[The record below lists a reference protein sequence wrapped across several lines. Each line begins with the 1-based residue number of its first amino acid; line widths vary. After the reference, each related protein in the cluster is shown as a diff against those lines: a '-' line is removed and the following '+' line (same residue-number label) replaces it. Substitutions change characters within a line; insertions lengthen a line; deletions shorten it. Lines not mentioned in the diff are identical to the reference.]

1 MEERDE
7 PLAPGAS
14 PATVD
19 LPGRV
24 ILVVGPSGSGME
36 APIAAARALLAGDG
50 RWVFPRRIVTRPAE
64 TAEGDIT
71 ADESSFLKVR
81 ARGGF
86 ALTWTSEGHWYG
98 IPAAV
103 DADLARGARVVIG
116 VSRAVIA
123 EARRRWPDVT
133 VIEIATA
140 EAEPPPDEVE
150 PTEPDED
157 RVSGRLSAGATGSG
171 PVPSFLSAVLAD

>member
-1 MEERDE
+1 MEDRDE

-19 LPGRV
+19 LPGRA
-24 ILVVGPSGSGME
+24 ILVVGPSGAGME

-50 RWVFPRRIVTRPAE
+50 RWVFPRRIVTRPAA
-64 TAEGDIT
+64 TADGDIT

-86 ALTWTSEGHWYG
+86 ALTWTSQGHWYG

-103 DADLARGARVVIG
+103 DADLARGARVVMG
-116 VSRAVIA
+116 VSRAVIG

-133 VIEIATA
+133 VIEISTA
-140 EAEPPPDEVE
+140 ETDPPTDDAPAADDDAVPPPGGDAV
-150 PTEPDED
+150 T
-157 RVSGRLSAGATGSG
+157 A
-171 PVPSFLSAVLAD
+171 FLSAVLAD